1 MRSAGRT
8 PQEGDAREARRR
20 SALLRLSTQ
29 IAAAQD
35 EDAACAAVVAGLQDQ
50 ALGYD
55 FVGVLLLDPVTGDRV
70 LRASVGWEGTHYGFR
85 IPPGEGLSERPL
97 LDGEVHY
104 SPDVRAEHSHIH
116 AALDGSEV
124 DLPLTVDDHVIGV
137 VVVESTER
145 NAFSREDLEILT
157 AAAQQAALAVGR
169 VRLLELERRRAAES
183 KALLDTMKDLSSEL
197 ELSTLLDSLLER
209 AVGLLGVTG
218 GELAIFDE
226 VGGHLTIAASH
237 NTGGDEVGT
246 RMALGEGAM
255 GRVGETHEP
264 LVISQYQEWAGRS
277 AQYTQ
282 DTVQSVVAAPLL
294 IGTRLVGVIAAV
306 HSDPVRGVGEEDLR
320 LLELFAPQAA
330 VAIENARLFT
340 AEHRRAEEQ
349 RALLDTLADLAGQLE
364 LGHLLQELLQR
375 AVRLLSVTGAELA
388 IYEEETGDLLIAASN
403 EMGADSVGSRMGPG
417 EGAMGRVVETKQPLV
432 IPDYP
437 AWTGRSE
444 KYVDGRVQTVMAA
457 PLLIAD
463 RLVGVVA
470 VVHSD
475 PDRRFGDDDLQ
486 LLQLFATQAAIAVE
500 NARLFTAARHRE
512 QYFEDLVKNNPVAI
526 VTMDLDFNINACN
539 PAFERLFGWTEAEV
553 VGQNLDQLVSP
564 PESVEEAAGYTE
576 GAHRG
581 SVVRGIGKRKRRD
594 GTLVDVDL
602 AGVPVMVDGEQVGIM
617 GLYHDITG
625 LLKAQEDAE
634 SANRAK
640 SDFLANMSH
649 ELRTP
654 LNAILGY
661 SEMLAE
667 DAEES
672 GHDDYVPDLQKIQSA
687 GRHLLSLIND
697 VLDLSKIEAGKMDL
711 YLEVFEVRRMIDVV
725 SSTIRPLVEKQDNTF
740 VVDCPETLGEMR
752 TDLTKVRQILLN
764 LLSNASKFTQSG
776 TVSLSVTRESGVSG
790 DWLTF
795 QVHDTGIGMTPTQL
809 EGVFEAFAQAEAST
823 TKHFGGTGLGLAIS
837 RHFSRMLGGDVG
849 AISVSGA
856 GSVFTLRLPA
866 QAPVEPPPAPEE
878 SPDAEA
884 GSGSAGT
891 VLLVDDDDVARSLLR
906 RMLTKAG
913 FRVLEADNGRD
924 GLSLARTVAPD
935 AITLD
940 VIMPGM
946 DGWAT
951 LKAIREDPELS
962 NTPVIMLTV
971 LDDRPIA
978 ETLGA
983 SGYLTKPVDRD
994 NLISTLRHH
1003 CGSDDSS
1010 AS

>member
-1 MRSAGRT
+1 MS
-8 PQEGDAREARRR
+8 PVKKLPEEGDVREARRR
-20 SALLRLSTQ
+20 SALLRLSTR

-35 EDAACAAVVAGLQDQ
+35 EDSVCEAVVAGLQDQ

-55 FVGVLLLDPVTGDRV
+55 FVGTFLVDPVTGDRV
-70 LRASVGWEGTHYGFR
+70 LKASVGWEGTHYGFR

-104 SPDVRAEHSHIH
+104 SPDVRAESSHVH

-124 DLPLTVDDHVIGV
+124 DLPLAVDDRVIGV

-145 NAFSREDLEILT
+145 EAFSQEDLEILT

-169 VRLLELERRRAAES
+169 VRLLEVERRSAAES

-197 ELSTLLDSLLER
+197 ELARLLDSLLER

-218 GELAIFDE
+218 GELAIIDE
-226 VGGHLTIAASH
+226 ESGQLLIAASH
-237 NTGGDEVGT
+237 NMGADEIGT
-246 RMALGEGAM
+246 RMNLGEGAM

-264 LVISQYQEWAGRS
+264 LVIPSYQEWAGRS

-294 IGTRLVGVIAAV
+294 IGSRLVGVIAAV
-306 HSDPVRGVGEEDLR
+306 HSDPGRGVGQEDLR

-364 LGHLLQELLQR
+364 LGHLLQDLLQR

-388 IYEEETGDLLIAASN
+388 IYEEETGDLVIAASN
-403 EMGADSVGSRMGPG
+403 DMGADSVGSRMEPG
-417 EGAMGRVVETKQPLV
+417 EGAMGRVAETKEPIV

-457 PLLIAD
+457 PLMIAD

-470 VVHSD
+470 VVHSN
-475 PDRRFGDDDLQ
+475 PDRRFGEEDLQ

-526 VTMDLDFNINACN
+526 VTMDMDFNINACN
-539 PAFERLFGWTEAEV
+539 PAFETLFGWTEAEV
-553 VGQNLDQLVSP
+553 IGENLDRLVSTP
-564 PESVEEAAGYTE
+564 DSVEEAAEYTE
-576 GAHRG
+576 NANQG
-581 SVVRGIGKRKRRD
+581 SVVRGIGKRRRRD

-625 LLKAQEDAE
+625 LLRAQEDAE

-640 SDFLANMSH
+640 SHFLANMSH

-687 GRHLLSLIND
+687 GRHLLALIND
-697 VLDLSKIEAGKMDL
+697 VLDLSKVEAGKT
-711 YLEVFEVRRMIDVV
+711 EVFVEDFEVHQMIDDVT
-725 SSTIRPLVEKQDNTF
+725 STIRPLVEKQENTF
-740 VVDCPETLGEMR
+740 DVDCPEDLGEMR
-752 TDLTKVRQILLN
+752 TDLTKLRQILLN
-764 LLSNASKFTQSG
+764 LLSNASKFTEAG
-776 TVSLSVTRESGVSG
+776 TISLDVTRESGVGG

-795 QVHDTGIGMTPTQL
+795 RVCDTGIGMTPEQL
-809 EGVFEAFAQAEAST
+809 DRVFEAFAQAESST
-823 TKHFGGTGLGLAIS
+823 TKNYGGTGLGLAIT
-837 RHFSRMLGGDVG
+837 RHFSRLLGGDVG
-849 AISVSGA
+849 ATSEPGS

-866 QAPVEPPPAPEE
+866 HAPVDLPLPSEA
-878 SPDAEA
+878 SSDAE
-884 GSGSAGT
+884 GSTGSAGT
-891 VLLVDDDDVARSLLR
+891 VLLVDDDTVARSLLR
-906 RMLTKAG
+906 RMLTKAD
-913 FRVLEADNGRD
+913 FRVLEADNGQD
-924 GLSLARTVAPD
+924 GLSLAKSEQPD

-946 DGWAT
+946 DGWET
-951 LKAIREDPELS
+951 LKAIRDDPNIS
-962 NTPVIMLTV
+962 DTPVIMLTV
-971 LDDRPIA
+971 LEDRPIA
-978 ETLGA
+978 EALGA
-983 SGYLTKPVDRD
+983 SGYLTKPVRRD
-994 NLISTLRHH
+994 TLIATLRNH
-1003 CGSDDSS
+1003 CGSEDRS